1 MMRQYELVERVRSYD
16 PQADEDLL
24 NRAYVFS
31 MRAHGAQTRA
41 NGDPYFVH
49 PLEVAGILSDYRLD
63 TASIATGLLHD
74 TVEDTPAT
82 LNDIRRMF
90 GDEIARLVDGVT
102 KLTRLELHSD
112 QSKQAE
118 NFRKLVLAMSED
130 IRVLLVKL
138 ADRLHNMRTIDF
150 IPDPGKRQAIAAETM
165 DIYAPL
171 AERMGMQRLKNE
183 LEDLSF
189 AQLNSNARESI
200 LHRLRFL
207 HDDEESIITRI
218 VSDLEKTLTEGG
230 IEGAV
235 VGREKTPFSIWQKMH
250 RNNLNFEQLCDI
262 MAFRIIV
269 PSVEDCYR
277 TLGVVHGAYPVIPGR
292 FKDYISTPKPNGYRS
307 LHTGV
312 FGPERQRLE
321 IQIRTQEMHEVA
333 ELGIAAHWRYKQGG
347 DLRSGRQYRWLR
359 ELLEVLEHAGGPEE
373 FLEHTKLDLFRD
385 EVFCFTPKGD
395 LINLPVGSTPVDFA
409 YAVHSEIGDHCVGA
423 KINGRLMP
431 LRTQLENGDQVDI
444 ITSRAQTPSP
454 TWEQFVVTGK
464 ARARIRRF
472 IRLQQRDQYMQLGRS
487 MVERVFSQ
495 ENHPF
500 AERGVEQVLVN
511 FRQTSIDDLFVQVG
525 MGNVTARSVLEA
537 VFPAAK
543 RHARFYDRVVPLRR
557 ARRRPEPS
565 AQKSLPIQGLIPG
578 MAVHYAACCHPLPG
592 DRIVGI
598 VTTGRGVTIHTIDC
612 EGLAQYANAPERWID
627 VGWNAEPDSDAVHVG
642 RLAAAI
648 LNQPGSLS
656 VLTSVIAKSDGN
668 IINLKIVNRSEQFFE
683 ILVDVEV
690 VNAQHLSEI
699 SASLRAS
706 PAIISV
712 DRVRR

>member
-1 MMRQYELVERVRSYD
+1 
-16 PQADEDLL
+16 
-24 NRAYVFS
+24 
-31 MRAHGAQTRA
+31 
-41 NGDPYFVH
+41 
-49 PLEVAGILSDYRLD
+49 
-63 TASIATGLLHD
+63 
-74 TVEDTPAT
+74 
-82 LNDIRRMF
+82 
-90 GDEIARLVDGVT
+90 
-102 KLTRLELHSD
+102 
-112 QSKQAE
+112 
-118 NFRKLVLAMSED
+118 
-130 IRVLLVKL
+130 
-138 ADRLHNMRTIDF
+138 
-150 IPDPGKRQAIAAETM
+150 M

-207 HDDEESIITRI
+207 HDDEENIITRI
-218 VSDLEKTLTEGG
+218 VNDLEKTLAEGG
-230 IEGAV
+230 VIGTV

-262 MAFRIIV
+262 MAFRVIV
-269 PSVEDCYR
+269 PTVEDCYR
-277 TLGVVHGAYPVIPGR
+277 TLGIVHGAYPVIPGR

-321 IQIRTQEMHEVA
+321 IQIRTEEMHEVA
-333 ELGIAAHWRYKQGG
+333 ELGIAAHWRYKQSV
-347 DLRSGRQYRWLR
+347 DIRSGRQYRWLR
-359 ELLEVLEHAGGPEE
+359 ELLEVLEHAGGAEE

-431 LRTQLENGDQVDI
+431 LRTPLENGDQVEI

-472 IRLQQRDQYMQLGRS
+472 IRLQQRDQYLQLGRS
-487 MVERVFSQ
+487 MVERVFAQ

-500 AERGVEQVLVN
+500 AERGVEQVLAN
-511 FRQTSIDDLFVQVG
+511 FRQNSVDDLFVQVG

-543 RHARFYDRVVPLRR
+543 RHASFYERVVPLRR
-557 ARRRPEPS
+557 ARKRPEPS
-565 AQKSLPIQGLIPG
+565 ARKSLPIQGLIPG

-612 EGLAQYANAPERWID
+612 EGLAQYANTPERWID
-627 VGWNAEPDSDAVHVG
+627 VAWNAEPDSDDVHVG

>member
-1 MMRQYELVERVRSYD
+1 
-16 PQADEDLL
+16 
-24 NRAYVFS
+24 
-31 MRAHGAQTRA
+31 
-41 NGDPYFVH
+41 
-49 PLEVAGILSDYRLD
+49 
-63 TASIATGLLHD
+63 
-74 TVEDTPAT
+74 
-82 LNDIRRMF
+82 
-90 GDEIARLVDGVT
+90 
-102 KLTRLELHSD
+102 
-112 QSKQAE
+112 
-118 NFRKLVLAMSED
+118 
-130 IRVLLVKL
+130 
-138 ADRLHNMRTIDF
+138 
-150 IPDPGKRQAIAAETM
+150 
-165 DIYAPL
+165 
-171 AERMGMQRLKNE
+171 
-183 LEDLSF
+183 
-189 AQLNSNARESI
+189 
-200 LHRLRFL
+200 
-207 HDDEESIITRI
+207 
-218 VSDLEKTLTEGG
+218 
-230 IEGAV
+230 
-235 VGREKTPFSIWQKMH
+235 
-250 RNNLNFEQLCDI
+250 
-262 MAFRIIV
+262 
-269 PSVEDCYR
+269 
-277 TLGVVHGAYPVIPGR
+277 
-292 FKDYISTPKPNGYRS
+292 
-307 LHTGV
+307 
-312 FGPERQRLE
+312 
-321 IQIRTQEMHEVA
+321 
-333 ELGIAAHWRYKQGG
+333 
-347 DLRSGRQYRWLR
+347 
-359 ELLEVLEHAGGPEE
+359 
-373 FLEHTKLDLFRD
+373 
-385 EVFCFTPKGD
+385 
-395 LINLPVGSTPVDFA
+395 
-409 YAVHSEIGDHCVGA
+409 
-423 KINGRLMP
+423 
-431 LRTQLENGDQVDI
+431 
-444 ITSRAQTPSP
+444 
-454 TWEQFVVTGK
+454 
-464 ARARIRRF
+464 
-472 IRLQQRDQYMQLGRS
+472 